1 MSDDAKQSTSA
12 PGSASASEATV
23 PSKAARGVVYI
34 AFAKLY
40 FMVAGMVIQFRLPH
54 ILSRGAWG
62 SYSLVTNI
70 ASLVNNV
77 LVTGT
82 IQTVSKFAAQEPA
95 KARQVQQAGLR
106 MHVRLGLVIA
116 VGFIAAAPIVA
127 HFLHDAEKTGPL
139 MMAGLIVGGYSF
151 YAVFV
156 GTANGL
162 HEFHK
167 QAGLDITFATLRGI
181 GLLGM
186 AMAGMGVVGVIGGWV
201 AAVGIILCAAIVWV
215 GLPGKIAKE
224 DRLPIAPMIRFF
236 GGVAIYLFLFNAL
249 MFTDSILI
257 KRLTTEYFAAHEAD
271 LRAALDTTVPWG
283 AKLSGYHFDPSELA
297 DVQNGYY
304 AAVQNL
310 GRLSYQAIIAA
321 TFVVFPLVSRSTF
334 TDDKETTRRYV
345 QVTSRYSLIFAMS
358 IGVVLAANPEA
369 MLGLIYPADIAHLG
383 APALLWLAF
392 GNVAFSVFAIA
403 GTILNG
409 SGHTRDAIIAAAITL
424 VVATGGNYIAIPF
437 AAEAGRT
444 LEVAAMVTAGA
455 MLVGAVITGV
465 MLWRR
470 LGAFIPLVSIAR
482 IGVATGVAFAVG
494 RFLPM
499 KGKLMALVE
508 AGVVG
513 VVFLVVLVASRE
525 LGKRDLDAIKAVRKK
540 RAAGGGEP

>member
-1 MSDDAKQSTSA
+1 MSDDAKQSEGVSTEGA
-12 PGSASASEATV
+12 PA
-23 PSKAARGVVYI
+23 PSKAARGVLYI

-82 IQTVSKFAAQEPA
+82 IQSVSKFAAQEPG
-95 KARQVQQAGLR
+95 KARRVQQAGLR

-116 VGFIAAAPIVA
+116 VAFIAAAPVVA
-127 HFLHDAEKTGPL
+127 YFLHDSDKTAPL

-151 YAVFV
+151 YAVFI

-201 AAVGIILCAAIVWV
+201 AAVGIILCAAMVWI
-215 GLPGKIAKE
+215 GLPGNIAKE
-224 DRLPIAPMIRFF
+224 DRLPIGPMIRFF
-236 GGVAIYLFLFNAL
+236 GGVAVYLFLFNAL
-249 MFTDSILI
+249 MFIDSILI
-257 KRLTTEYFAAHEAD
+257 KRLTTEYFAAHAAPMK
-271 LRAALDTTVPWG
+271 AALEATVPWG
-283 AKLSGYHFDPSELA
+283 TKLAGYHFDPSDLA

-345 QVTSRYSLIFAMS
+345 SVTSRYSLMFAMA
-358 IGVVLAANPEA
+358 IAVVLAANPEQ

-383 APALLWLAF
+383 GPALLYLAF

-424 VVATGGNYIAIPF
+424 AIATIGNYIASPL

-444 LEVAAMVTAGA
+444 LEIAAMVTGGA
-455 MLVGAVITGV
+455 MIIGAVITGV

-470 LGAFIPLVSIAR
+470 LGAFIPALSFAR
-482 IGVATGVAFAVG
+482 IGIATGVAFAAG
-494 RFLPM
+494 RFLPL
-499 KGKLMALVE
+499 KGKLMTLVE
-508 AGVVG
+508 AGVIG

>member
-1 MSDDAKQSTSA
+1 VSDEPKQ
-12 PGSASASEATV
+12 SEATHTDAA
-23 PSKAARGVVYI
+23 PSKAARGVLYI

-82 IQTVSKFAAQEPA
+82 IQSVSKFAAQEPG
-95 KARQVQQAGLR
+95 KARRVQQAGLR
-106 MHVRLGLVIA
+106 MHIRLGLVIA
-116 VGFIAAAPIVA
+116 VAFIAAAPVVA
-127 HFLHDAEKTGPL
+127 WLLHDMDKTAPL

-151 YAVFV
+151 YAVFI

-201 AAVGIILCAAIVWV
+201 AAVGIILCAAAVWI
-215 GLPGKIAKE
+215 GLPGRIAKE
-224 DRLPIAPMIRFF
+224 DRLPIGPMIRFF

-249 MFTDSILI
+249 MFIDSILI
-257 KRLTTEYFAAHEAD
+257 KRLTTEYFAGH
-271 LRAALDTTVPWG
+271 AAQLQSALEQAVPWSTKV
-283 AKLSGYHFDPSELA
+283 AGYHFDPSDLA

-345 QVTSRYSLIFAMS
+345 QVTSRYSLIFAMA
-358 IGVVLAANPEA
+358 IAVVLAANPEQ
-369 MLGLIYPADIAHLG
+369 MLGLIYPADIAHIG
-383 APALLWLAF
+383 GPALLYLAF

-409 SGHTRDAIIAAAITL
+409 SGYTRDAIIAAAVTL
-424 VVATGGNYIAIPF
+424 VIATVGNYIAIPL

-444 LEVAAMVTAGA
+444 LEVAAMVTGGA
-455 MLVGAVITGV
+455 MIIGAVITGV
-465 MLWRR
+465 LLWRR
-470 LGAFIPLVSIAR
+470 LGAFIPAMSFLR
-482 IGVATGVAFAVG
+482 IGIATGVAFAVG
-494 RFLPM
+494 RFLPLE
-499 KGKLMALVE
+499 GKLMTLVE
-508 AGVVG
+508 AAVIG
-513 VVFLVVLVASRE
+513 VVFLVMLVASRE
-525 LGKRDLDAIKAVRKK
+525 LGKRDLDAIKAIRKK
-540 RAAGGGEP
+540 RAAGEGEP